1 MPTQFF
7 ERPAGALAY
16 TDYGGEG
23 DLVLMLPGIGALRS
37 EYRAL
42 APQLRDAGLHPV
54 SVDLRGHGDSSV
66 PWDRYDVPS
75 VGEDILALIDHLD
88 AGPAHLI
95 GTSFAAG
102 AVVWAAAE
110 RPSSA
115 RSLVLI
121 GPFARNVKINPLMS
135 VAFWLMMHNPW
146 RVSLWK
152 MYYRTLYPTRKPD
165 DFETYLAQM
174 RANMSEPGRF
184 DANLA
189 LATSSRTPSEE
200 RLSRISVPTL
210 VVMGTKDPDFPN
222 PTEEAEFLAGQT
234 HGALALIEG
243 AGHYPQM
250 EMPEITG
257 PRIVE
262 FLKQVQPAAP
272 VMA

>member
-1 MPTQFF
+1 MTTQYF
-7 ERPAGALAY
+7 ERQEGTLAY
-16 TDYGGEG
+16 TDYGGDG

-66 PWDRYDVPS
+66 PWPRYDVPS
-75 VGEDILALIDHLD
+75 VGSDVLALIDHL
-88 AGPAHLI
+88 GGEPAHLI

-102 AVVWAAAE
+102 AVVWAAVQC
-110 RPSSA
+110 PGKV

-121 GPFARNVKINPLMS
+121 GPFARDVKMNPFIGA
-135 VAFWLMMHNPW
+135 AFWLMMHNPW

-152 MYYRTLYPTRKPD
+152 MYYRTLYPTHKPD

-189 LATSSRTPSEE
+189 LATSSRAPSGD
-200 RLSRISVPTL
+200 RLSRVSVPTL
-210 VVMGTKDPDFPN
+210 VVMGTKDPDFPD
-222 PTEEAEFLAGQT
+222 PVAEANFLVAQT
-234 HGALALIEG
+234 HGTLALIDG
-243 AGHYPQM
+243 AGHYPQT
-250 EMPEITG
+250 EMPDIAG
-257 PRIVE
+257 PRIVD
-262 FLKQVQPAAP
+262 FLKQAVS
-272 VMA
+272 